1 MRAFGPPMVCLFLL
15 FAAAALGQQ
24 QPTWDAIKSEQ
35 DPEKQSQM
43 ALQLAQ
49 DGVDG
54 VVEAYRQGLPEQA
67 RAMLARIVEAA
78 ELSVTALEA
87 TGKNAR
93 SRPKH
98 FKRAEIATRKLA
110 RSLES
115 AQRQLIYDERQDLE
129 PVIRRVEAI
138 NGEILSKIMQTKR

>member
-1 MRAFGPPMVCLFLL
+1 MKLFRPAIVCLFIALTT
-15 FAAAALGQQ
+15 AAWAQV
-24 QPTWDAIKSEQ
+24 PTWDAVKAEA

-43 ALQLAQ
+43 ALELAQ
-49 DGVDG
+49 HGVDG

-78 ELSVTALEA
+78 ELSLKALDA
-87 TGKNAR
+87 SGKDAR

-110 RSLES
+110 RSLEG
-115 AQRQLIYDERQDLE
+115 AQRQLIYDERPDLD
-129 PVIRRVEAI
+129 PVIKRIEAI
-138 NGEILSKIMQTKR
+138 NGEILSQIMQTRR

>member
-1 MRAFGPPMVCLFLL
+1 MKSFRPAIICLFV
-15 FAAAALGQQ
+15 ALAGSALAQEI
-24 QPTWDAIKSEQ
+24 TWDAVKSEPE
-35 DPEKQSQM
+35 PEKQSQM
-43 ALQLAQ
+43 ALELAQ
-49 DGVDG
+49 AGVDG

-110 RSLES
+110 RSLQS
-115 AQRQLIYDERQDLE
+115 AQRRLIYDEREDLE
-129 PVIRRVEAI
+129 PVIKRIEAI
-138 NGEILSKIMQTKR
+138 NGEILSNIMQTRR

>member
-1 MRAFGPPMVCLFLL
+1 MRFFRSATVFLFVAL
-15 FAAAALGQQ
+15 AAWGQ
-24 QPTWDAIKSEQ
+24 QPTWDAVQSEA

-43 ALQLAQ
+43 ALELAQ
-49 DGVDG
+49 HGVDG

-78 ELSVTALEA
+78 ELSLTALEA
-87 TGKNAR
+87 SGKNAR

-110 RSLES
+110 RNLQG
-115 AQRQLIYDERQDLE
+115 AQRQLIYDEREDLE

-138 NGEILSKIMQTKR
+138 NGEILAKIMQTRR

>member
-1 MRAFGPPMVCLFLL
+1 
-15 FAAAALGQQ
+15 
-24 QPTWDAIKSEQ
+24 
-35 DPEKQSQM
+35 M
-43 ALQLAQ
+43 ALELAQ

-67 RAMLARIVEAA
+67 QVMLARIVEAV
-78 ELSVTALEA
+78 ELSLEALEA
-87 TGKNAR
+87 SGKDAR

-110 RSLES
+110 RSLQS

-129 PVIRRVEAI
+129 PVIERIEAI
-138 NGEILSKIMQTKR
+138 NGEILSKIMQTRR

>member
-1 MRAFGPPMVCLFLL
+1 MKALRPAMVCLFVAL
-15 FAAAALGQQ
+15 ATTALGQ
-24 QPTWDAIKSEQ
+24 QPTWDAVKSE
-35 DPEKQSQM
+35 PEPKKQSQM

-49 DGVDG
+49 HGVDG

-67 RAMLARIVEAA
+67 RAKLARIVEAA
-78 ELSVTALEA
+78 ELSLTALEA
-87 TGKNAR
+87 SGKNAR

-115 AQRQLIYDERQDLE
+115 AQRQLIFDERQDLE
-129 PVIRRVEAI
+129 PVIQRIEAI
-138 NGEILSKIMQTKR
+138 NGEILSKIMQTRR

>member
-1 MRAFGPPMVCLFLL
+1 MRLFRPVAFCLFLL

-24 QPTWDAIKSEQ
+24 PTWEAVKAEP

-43 ALQLAQ
+43 ALELAQ
-49 DGVDG
+49 HGVDG

-67 RAMLARIVEAA
+67 RAMSARIVEAV
-78 ELSVTALEA
+78 ELSLKALEA
-87 TGKNAR
+87 SGKDAR
-93 SRPKH
+93 NRPKH

-115 AQRQLIYDERQDLE
+115 AQRQLIYDEREDLE
-129 PVIRRVEAI
+129 PVIKHIEAI
-138 NGEILSKIMQTKR
+138 NGEILSKIMQTRR

>member
-1 MRAFGPPMVCLFLL
+1 MRDFCPALVCLFVVLTSS
-15 FAAAALGQQ
+15 ALGQ
-24 QPTWDAIKSEQ
+24 QPTWDAVKAEEN
-35 DPEKQSQM
+35 PEKQSRM
-43 ALQLAQ
+43 ALELAQ

-67 RAMLARIVEAA
+67 QVMLARIVEAV
-78 ELSVTALEA
+78 ELSLEALEA
-87 TGKNAR
+87 SGKDAR

-110 RSLES
+110 RSLQS

-129 PVIRRVEAI
+129 PVIERIEAI
-138 NGEILSKIMQTKR
+138 NGEILSKIMQTRR

>member
-1 MRAFGPPMVCLFLL
+1 LFVV

-24 QPTWDAIKSEQ
+24 PTWDAVKGEA

-43 ALQLAQ
+43 ALELAQ
-49 DGVDG
+49 HGVDG

-67 RAMLARIVEAA
+67 RALLARIVEAV
-78 ELSVTALEA
+78 ELSLEALEA
-87 TGKNAR
+87 SGKNAR

-110 RSLES
+110 RSLEG
-115 AQRQLIYDERQDLE
+115 AQRQLIYDEREDLD
-129 PVIRRVEAI
+129 PAIRRIEAI
-138 NGEILSKIMQTKR
+138 NGEILSRIMQTRR

>member
-1 MRAFGPPMVCLFLL
+1 MRFWRPAIVYLFLA
-15 FAAAALGQQ
+15 FAAATWAQEL
-24 QPTWDAIKSEQ
+24 TWDRVKSES

-43 ALQLAQ
+43 ALELAQ
-49 DGVDG
+49 AGVDG

-78 ELSVTALEA
+78 ELSMTALEA

-115 AQRQLIYDERQDLE
+115 AQRQLLYDERADLD
-129 PVIRRVEAI
+129 PVIKRIEAI
-138 NGEILSKIMQTKR
+138 NGEILSKIMQTRR

>member
-1 MRAFGPPMVCLFLL
+1 MKFFRTAMVCLFVA
-15 FAAAALGQQ
+15 FAAAALAQ
-24 QPTWDAIKSEQ
+24 QPTWDAVKAEA

-43 ALQLAQ
+43 ALELAQ
-49 DGVDG
+49 AGVDG
-54 VVEAYRQGLPEQA
+54 IVDAYRQGLPEQA
-67 RAMLARIVEAA
+67 RAMSARIVEAV
-78 ELSVTALEA
+78 ELSLKALEA
-87 TGKNAR
+87 SGKNAR

-110 RSLES
+110 RSLEG

-138 NGEILSKIMQTKR
+138 NAEILSKIMETRR

>member
-1 MRAFGPPMVCLFLL
+1 MMCLFLL
-15 FAAAALGQQ
+15 VAAAALGQQ
-24 QPTWDAIKSEQ
+24 PTWDAVKSEA

-78 ELSVTALEA
+78 ELSLTALEA

-115 AQRQLIYDERQDLE
+115 AQRQLIYDERQDLD
-129 PVIRRVEAI
+129 PVIQRIEAI
-138 NGEILSKIMQTKR
+138 NGEILSNIMQTRR